1 LAYIKGAFT
10 YVSGPLFIR
19 EFNLNSAATV
29 KQGMPVRLNGA
40 GNLIESQG
48 TDSILAGFILHDA
61 VNSVPSGKALVAV
74 PGDGRTIFVATAAAG
89 VTASLASSGLTLGQ
103 IKSGNSWFL
112 SASGSTVSAM
122 YVVVPRE
129 DGSTLDSTDSSVFVQ
144 VIGNLAD
151 PFALQL
157 VAPVI

>member
-1 LAYIKGAFT
+1 MAYVKGAFT

-40 GNLIESQG
+40 GDLIESQG
-48 TDSILAGFILHDA
+48 TDSVLAGFILHDA
-61 VNSVPSGKALVAV
+61 VNSVPPGKALVAV
-74 PGDGRTIFVATAAAG
+74 PADGRTVFVATG
-89 VTASLASSGLTLGQ
+89 NTSVTASTASSGLTLGQ
-103 IKSGNSWFL
+103 VKSGNSWFL
-112 SASGSTVSAM
+112 IKSGSTVSAM

-144 VIGNLAD
+144 VIGNIAT

-157 VAPVI
+157 INPIP